1 MKSQHSSGK
10 RPPQAAPP
18 RRAWQISLDMIES
31 TPGEMED
38 NIKRLLDSLRDLQS
52 EHRDMVIPWI
62 VDKIEAE
69 AIAILEQHGLPTDPG
84 ELRPLDENQM
94 RPLPANARAA
104 ILQAHAF
111 RSSMDD
117 DDIHKAALDMM
128 LLTLATVRYLAGLGM
143 AQHEGSKKGRWDPL
157 QLLAQRTFITL
168 CRKNGE
174 PPTTKDVISQLKEH
188 DTAGFAE
195 TIQEINCD
203 KECIFWIDR
212 RGREKKT
219 HFKTFA
225 NRLTKMR
232 KRAGRPVTARSH

>member
-1 MKSQHSSGK
+1 
-10 RPPQAAPP
+10 
-18 RRAWQISLDMIES
+18 MIES

-69 AIAILEQHGLPTDPG
+69 AIAILEQHGLPADPG

-117 DDIHKAALDMM
+117 DDIHK
-128 LLTLATVRYLAGLGM
+128 GLM
-143 AQHEGSKKGRWDPL
+143 P
-157 QLLAQRTFITL
+157 
-168 CRKNGE
+168 
-174 PPTTKDVISQLKEH
+174 
-188 DTAGFAE
+188 DT
-195 TIQEINCD
+195 
-203 KECIFWIDR
+203 
-212 RGREKKT
+212 
-219 HFKTFA
+219 
-225 NRLTKMR
+225 
-232 KRAGRPVTARSH
+232 